1 VGGSE
6 SILTFA
12 LGFLIASL
20 IALILAAPLW
30 RRAEKITRKRLLSSL
45 PISVDDVAA
54 EKDKLRADFALSTRK
69 LEMNLEKLRKKA
81 QGQMTTAQ
89 QGHNKLIEL
98 ETELKA
104 KTETKSDNETE
115 IASLAEKLA
124 ETEADLKRR
133 TAQMEDMKA
142 KLGDL
147 QSVLNRQAGAIK
159 DAASLAEGHRDEIE
173 TLKNETHENSEE
185 ITKQASAISSRDVK
199 LSECGE
205 RVAAQK
211 LLVAQKNAEL
221 KEKNALIASLQDKI
235 AKMQAIEDDKTK
247 SNLVNNAA
255 LDAKDTALAT
265 ATEEIATLKSQ
276 LNAMAEEYR
285 TRVAADNHENALL
298 RQRIGDL
305 AADVQRMTDE
315 LDGGDDRGL
324 LRVAPSRTPGNTRLK
339 GGANGGAKGTL
350 AGILPVEMSK
360 SNPSAMVFDPAPAD
374 IAAAK
379 AASSLADRIRSLQRG
394 LVK

>member
-20 IALILAAPLW
+20 IGLILAAPLW

-45 PISVDDVAA
+45 PISVEDVAA

-69 LEMNLEKLRKKA
+69 LEINLEKLRKKA
-81 QGQMTTAQ
+81 QGQMTSVQ

-104 KTETKSDNETE
+104 ETETKTYNQSE
-115 IASLAEKLA
+115 IAGLAEKLA

-133 TAQMEDMKA
+133 TAQMDDMKA
-142 KLGDL
+142 KLSDL

-159 DAASLAEGHRDEIE
+159 DAASLAQGHRDEIE
-173 TLKNETHENSEE
+173 TLKDEGDEKSEE
-185 ITKQASAISSRDVK
+185 ITKQASALTSRDTK
-199 LSECGE
+199 LAECGE

-211 LLVAQKNAEL
+211 LLVAQKTAEL
-221 KEKNALIASLQDKI
+221 KEKTAIIASLQARI
-235 AKMQAIEDDKTK
+235 AEMEAAQDDKTRK
-247 SNLVNNAA
+247 FQANKTA
-255 LDAKDTALAT
+255 LDAKDTALASAT
-265 ATEEIATLKSQ
+265 AEIATLKTQ
-276 LNAMAEEYR
+276 LNAMADEYK

-305 AADVQRMTDE
+305 ATDVQRMTDE
-315 LDGGDDRGL
+315 LDSGNHILFETPKGPTDHL
-324 LRVAPSRTPGNTRLK
+324 LRK
-339 GGANGGAKGTL
+339 GGANGGAKVTL
-350 AGILPVEMSK
+350 AGILPVNAAKPDTSG
-360 SNPSAMVFDPAPAD
+360 AAFDPATTD
-374 IAAAK
+374 IAMVQN
-379 AASSLADRIRSLQRG
+379 ASSLADRIRSLQRG